1 MVYLELFLSFMKIGF
16 TSFGGMSMIPLILE
30 EMEKHQWMTSED
42 LTNIVAIAEMTPGP
56 LGINCAT
63 FAGTQTAGIPG
74 GIAAVMG
81 VLTPAFTLTLIMA
94 VFFTKFRKSRMMTDI
109 MGFVKPICIA
119 MILGVIVTLS
129 MENYLTDGKPDMAAN
144 WLRYVLSDSETEMVG
159 AESNWQFGG
168 IGDPALWSNR
178 NIYLKN
184 KRRRLETE
192 NRFFYME
199 FVAAYLN
206 KY

>member
-63 FAGTQTAGIPG
+63 FAGTLTAGIPG

-129 MENYLTDGKPDMAAN
+129 MENYLTDGKPDMTAI
-144 WLRYVLSDSETEMVG
+144 L
-159 AESNWQFGG
+159 
-168 IGDPALWSNR
+168 IGCGMF
-178 NIYLKN
+178 YLI
-184 KRRRLETE
+184 RRRKWSVSKVIGSSAVLGILLYGVIGIF
-192 NRFFYME
+192 N
-199 FVAAYLN
+199 
-206 KY
+206 